1 MDREELTDA
10 PESELFQEMPDA
22 LAEKLSACAKKRSKL
37 RSAKLW
43 VTLWAVVM
51 VSFIVIADR
60 TDFTVIAQWLCGVP
74 LAYIGANVWQKQ
86 IYHKDGA
93 GA

>member
-1 MDREELTDA
+1 M
-10 PESELFQEMPDA
+10 EMENGNIGG
-22 LAEKLSACAKKRSKL
+22 AEVAAGASRRYSKL
-37 RSAKLW
+37 HSAKLW

-86 IYHKDGA
+86 IYHRHEA
-93 GA
+93 E